1 MLKLIPQILISD
13 DDFEFR
19 DTLCGALEPE
29 GLQTYTAGD
38 GREAV
43 EMVYRLNVHLVLLD
57 IHMPKLSGLDVLR
70 QVREAGLPAPCILMS
85 AQLDEDLIREAE
97 QLKAFSVLPKNAGLR
112 QFKGIVAQ
120 ALRDFY
126 GWQRGQTA

>member
-19 DTLCGALEPE
+19 ETLRGALEPE
-29 GLQTYTAGD
+29 GVQTHTADD

-43 EMVYRLNVHLVLLD
+43 EMVQRMNVHVVLLD

-70 QVREAGLPAPCILMS
+70 EVRQAGLPAPCILMS
-85 AQLDEDLIREAE
+85 AQLDEDLIREAKNL
-97 QLKAFSVLPKNAGLR
+97 QAFSVLPKNAGLR
-112 QFKGIVAQ
+112 QFKGIVAR
-120 ALRDFY
+120 ALLDFY
-126 GWQRGQTA
+126 GWQHGKTA